1 MPTSTFVDGA
11 FLDSL
16 RMGQATFR
24 ESELHVYV
32 DRVSEA
38 VRKDSPNRHV
48 DETHLRKLRL
58 YALAVRGPSSAR
70 IQTYGHV
77 AELPCVTVLNQKPI
91 AHTGLS
97 SHFCPGWT
105 ELVE

>member
-1 MPTSTFVDGA
+1 MY
-11 FLDSL
+11 
-16 RMGQATFR
+16 M
-24 ESELHVYV
+24 
-32 DRVSEA
+32 DRVLEA

-58 YALAVRGPSSAR
+58 RLYALAVRGPSCAR
-70 IQTYGHV
+70 IQIYGYV
-77 AELPCVTVLNQKPI
+77 AEHPCVTVLNQKPI

-105 ELVE
+105 GNSWSRNCVASNLSRKTRDMTQEHW